1 MKTRYILQIGAGLLL
16 AAAGIFLRVGGAAV
30 DTALSTLLIVVG
42 TVMVM
47 TGALNHRRF
56 GDGIESDERTRG
68 IGGMAASWSWFAT
81 LILLCILFWAN
92 ELEVF
97 AIDVRSA
104 FAALLF
110 FMVFSA
116 AGFSWYF
123 ARQEESA

>member
-16 AAAGIFLRVGGAAV
+16 AAAGILLRVGSG

-42 TVMVM
+42 TVMAM

-68 IGGMAASWSWFAT
+68 IGGRAASWSWFAT
-81 LILLCILFWAN
+81 LILLCTLFWAN
-92 ELEVF
+92 ELGVF
-97 AIDVRSA
+97 AIDVKSA

-123 ARQEESA
+123 ARQEASA